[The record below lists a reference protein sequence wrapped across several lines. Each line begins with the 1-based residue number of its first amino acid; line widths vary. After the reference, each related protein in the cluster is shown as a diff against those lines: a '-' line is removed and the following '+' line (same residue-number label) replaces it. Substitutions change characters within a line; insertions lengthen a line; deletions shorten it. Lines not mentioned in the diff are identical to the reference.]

1 VELKKQQ
8 DAGKPAEATAKA
20 SIPFLAASDYDSIN
34 QLIDKVSTLN
44 FSQVTIQHGGSTISI
59 NAHGVTTAPMSAS
72 PSGTPSAAPTSITP
86 SAAPA
91 PTAKLPPPVPAGPSI
106 NAPLNGTFYSSPGPG
121 KPEFAKDGDEVA
133 EGATVCIVE
142 AMKLFNPIKAPYKC
156 KIVKILLE
164 HGKPVKKDEPMISIL
179 KL

>member
-1 VELKKQQ
+1 
-8 DAGKPAEATAKA
+8 
-20 SIPFLAASDYDSIN
+20 
-34 QLIDKVSTLN
+34 LIDKVSTLN

-59 NAHGVTTAPMSAS
+59 NAHGVTTGPMSVA
-72 PSGTPSAAPTSITP
+72 PAGIPMAAPTSATP
-86 SAAPA
+86 AAASA
-91 PTAKLPPPVPAGPSI
+91 PTAKPVAAAAPAGPSV

-121 KPEFAKDGDEVA
+121 KPEFVKEGDEVA

-156 KIVKILLE
+156 KIVKLLLE
-164 HGKPVKKDEPMISIL
+164 HGKAVKKDEPMISIQ